1 MLKFGSPVHQPET
14 LQATS
19 KSSIRNPNRLIWSN
33 SRKEKKLQLRSPKI
47 FLVLDRAKVQAAVLV
62 QTLVLKIVPVLM
74 PTPRKRIKGKRMDF
88 SLGKM
93 RYLLLNNPVPKVNIL
108 TNSEKAFSFE
118 MSFFVGLQANFQ
130 KIVQA

>member
-19 KSSIRNPNRLIWSN
+19 KSSIRNPNLPIWSN

-62 QTLVLKIVPVLM
+62 QTLVLRIVPVLM

-93 RYLLLNNPVPKVNIL
+93 RYLLLNNPVPKVNIS
-108 TNSEKAFSFE
+108 TNSVTAFE
-118 MSFFVGLQANFQ
+118 MSLFVGL
-130 KIVQA
+130 